1 MFRYIDVMVIPII
14 LYGCEIWGFS
24 NWNLIEK
31 LHLKFCK
38 IILKVKRSTSS
49 NMVYGE
55 LGRLPLTCI
64 VKSRIVT
71 FWSKLVLK
79 DNPK

>member
-1 MFRYIDVMVIPII
+1 
-14 LYGCEIWGFS
+14 
-24 NWNLIEK
+24 
-31 LHLKFCK
+31 
-38 IILKVKRSTSS
+38 
-49 NMVYGE
+49 MVYGE

-79 DNPK
+79 DNPKLSTIVYKLMLVMYKIGLVQCNWIHFSLLNQP